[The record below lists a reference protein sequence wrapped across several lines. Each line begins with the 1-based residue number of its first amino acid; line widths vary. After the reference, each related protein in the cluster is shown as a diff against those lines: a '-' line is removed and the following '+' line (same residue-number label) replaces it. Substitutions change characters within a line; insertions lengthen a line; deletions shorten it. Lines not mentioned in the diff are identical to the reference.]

1 VLEVPQVLV
10 VLILVVLGLIPSSGL
25 QVCTLLRRVDWVA
38 WLQQLLLAQL
48 LVVWVLL
55 VVQLQAVLV
64 I

>member
-55 VVQLQAVLV
+55 VVQPQAVLV

>member
-55 VVQLQAVLV
+55 VVQPQAVLA

>member
-10 VLILVVLGLIPSSGL
+10 VPILVVLGLIPSSGL

-55 VVQLQAVLV
+55 VVQPQAVLV